1 MENLYHQT
9 NKMVHEIQ
17 QNMGRLET
25 ARDEDIHVIENEL
38 QARIDQIVGN
48 CDRLDIL
55 VNKEHP
61 TRRQNARLKV
71 DQVKYDCQHLQ
82 SALRNFQHRR
92 YVRNQQQ
99 RERELL
105 METKFTT
112 NDADTSIQMDASL
125 NHHHKLQ
132 GAHKGMDDL
141 ISHGSSVI
149 ENLRNQRG
157 SLKGIKTKMLNIA
170 NTLGMSN
177 TVMRLIEKRT
187 TQDKFVLFGG
197 MILTTIFMFLI
208 WKYFA

>member
-1 MENLYHQT
+1 M
-9 NKMVHEIQ
+9 Q
-17 QNMGRLET
+17 QNMGRLEN
-25 ARDEDIHVIENEL
+25 ARDEDIQTIESEL
-38 QARIDQIVGN
+38 QARIDQIISN

-82 SALRNFQHRR
+82 AALQNFQHRR
-92 YVRNQQQ
+92 YMKGQQV

-105 METKFTT
+105 MQRTFKT
-112 NDADTSIQMDASL
+112 NDEETMIQMDDSL

-132 GAHKGMDDL
+132 SAHKGMDDL
-141 ISHGSSVI
+141 LSHGSSVI
-149 ENLRNQRG
+149 ENLRNQRS

-187 TQDKFVLFGG
+187 TQDKLILFGG
-197 MILTTIFMFLI
+197 MILTTVILFLI